1 MTTAK
6 RAALYVRVSTDKQ
19 TIENQVLRL
28 KEAAAFNGWQ
38 IVATFEDAGI
48 SGSKGRDERPGL
60 DAALKAAKRHSYDV
74 LMAWSLD
81 RLGRSTLD
89 LAKTGEALTAA
100 GRDLYLDK
108 ERIDTTSA
116 AGEMFYTMLGA
127 IAQFERRRMIER
139 VHAGIARAKT
149 QGTKSGK
156 PFGRPAVATD
166 DPRAK
171 EALKLLAEGIGIC
184 RTAKMAGLGVG
195 TVSKLKELSSIPA

>member
-1 MTTAK
+1 MAK

-28 KEAAAFNGWQ
+28 KEAAAFNGWN
-38 IVATFEDAGI
+38 IVATFEDSGI
-48 SGSKGRDERPGL
+48 SGSKGREERPGL

-74 LMAWSLD
+74 LMAWSID

-89 LAKTGEALTAA
+89 LAKTGETLKAA

-139 VHAGIARAKT
+139 VHAGIARAKA

-156 PFGRPAVATD
+156 PFGRPAVADD
-166 DPRAK
+166 DPRASK
-171 EALKLLAEGIGIC
+171 ARELLAEGVGIE

-195 TVSKLKELSSIPA
+195 TVSRIKAVMAA